1 MKNYIKYLIAAVVVI
16 LVAVVFY
23 KKVYIPKRTFSVI
36 EPTIGTL
43 KVDIKGIGNVD
54 AQHIYSITAQSGGK
68 IVKILSDNGMWV
80 KKGDLLVVMDGVDLP
95 EQLEIAKANFKKAK
109 NEILISQNELE
120 NQRAQKEL
128 LAITYKRFEKLNN
141 QGFATKSEF
150 DKAKADLKSIEASI
164 HGSYSKIDAAKAG
177 AVVANKTIDSIK
189 TKIDRLKVY
198 SPIDGY
204 VLSREAE
211 VAQDVLPL
219 TPILKVVDP
228 KTLWVATK
236 IDERISSQIEV
247 GQKATITLRS
257 SPEKI
262 YSGVVKRIEPMSD
275 AVTLEREVDVA
286 FNTLPKPFYINEQAE
301 VTIATKSY
309 ENVLKIPLQVVV
321 QVNGELGIWRVQ
333 NDHAIFMKV
342 EKIAQSDTQMAIAN
356 GEKNM
361 KIIVPDNTKKPLSNG
376 MKIHL

>member
-1 MKNYIKYLIAAVVVI
+1 MKNYIKYLIT
-16 LVAVVFY
+16 LVAVIGVAILFY
-23 KKVYIPKRTFSVI
+23 KKVYIPKTTFSVI
-36 EPTIGTL
+36 EPTRGDLNVTIR
-43 KVDIKGIGNVD
+43 GIGNVE
-54 AQHIYSITAQSGGK
+54 AQHIYLITAQSGGK
-68 IVKILSDNGMWV
+68 ILKILTDNGRWV

-120 NQRAQKEL
+120 NQKAQKEL
-128 LAITYKRFEKLNN
+128 LEITYKRFKKLNN

-177 AVVANKTIDSIK
+177 AVVAKKTIDSIQ

-198 SPIDGY
+198 SPVDGY

-211 VAQDVLPL
+211 VAQNVLPQ
-219 TPILKVVDP
+219 TPILKIVDP

-236 IDERISSQIEV
+236 IDERISAQIKV
-247 GQKATITLRS
+247 GQKTTITLRS
-257 SPEKI
+257 SPQKK

-286 FNTLPKPFYINEQAE
+286 FNILPKPFYINEQAE
-301 VTIATKSY
+301 VNIAVKRY
-309 ENVLKIPLQVVV
+309 ENVLKIPSRVIV
-321 QVNGELGIWRVQ
+321 QQNGELGVWRLK
-333 NDHAIFMKV
+333 NDQAYFLKV
-342 EKIAQSDTQMAIAN
+342 EKIAQNDSEMAIAN
-356 GEKNM
+356 GEKDM
-361 KIIVPDNTKKPLSNG
+361 QIIVPDSTKKPLSNG